1 MCIVEHERSTVVC
14 DVAIGR
20 VRQELASAFELDVT
34 YTVVEGR
41 GTRVQ
46 AASTVDAQRFTEVV
60 QRAIAAAQATGQ
72 DTGQA

>member
-1 MCIVEHERSTVVC
+1 MCTVEHERSTVVC

-20 VRQELASAFELDVT
+20 VRQELASAFERGVT

-46 AASTVDAQRFTEVV
+46 AASTVDAQRFIEAV
-60 QRAIAAAQATGQ
+60 QRAIVSAQAT
-72 DTGQA
+72 DRAPD